1 MKKILVAGSA
11 ALLGGCAVLTVDV
24 DVYTGPLINDE
35 HIRAEQV
42 AAMAIGARPLLVQLR
57 ADFEDRCSARAPGG
71 KRKFKLSSPY
81 APPEQ
86 CIYPQADVAQDV
98 ADTLTTNMDCDDA
111 LGKSEWIPDRCLFSW
126 RARRVNAVLGL
137 YKDLAD
143 SDKEKPQTALTLG
156 RRDAGIDSI
165 VKEYFGIENEAL
177 LRTAAPAARDA
188 RKHTDEKRAELLAVL
203 LDFGQKVVYLA
214 NFELLLPA
222 PKSPLLHQL
231 APFRERT
238 KFDVDSNARLL
249 QAVGNSILN
258 QVHDKK
264 HWGEY
269 RIAQRRTGNLRP
281 GAHYKGQTNPRHD
294 AGAGLAR

>member
-42 AAMAIGARPLLVQLR
+42 AAMAIGARPLLGQLR
-57 ADFEDRCSARAPGG
+57 GDFEDRCSARATGG

-143 SDKEKPQTALTLG
+143 SDKEKPQTEVTLG
-156 RRDAGIDSI
+156 LGDAGIDSI
-165 VKEYFGIENEAL
+165 VKEYFGIESEAL
-177 LRTAAPAARDA
+177 LRTGAPAARDA
-188 RKHTDEKRAELLAVL
+188 RNQTYENPPDLLPLLLA
-203 LDFGQKVVYLA
+203 FAQKFSYPP
-214 NFELLLPA
+214 N
-222 PKSPLLHQL
+222 SQL
-231 APFRERT
+231 
-238 KFDVDSNARLL
+238 
-249 QAVGNSILN
+249 
-258 QVHDKK
+258 
-264 HWGEY
+264 
-269 RIAQRRTGNLRP
+269 
-281 GAHYKGQTNPRHD
+281 
-294 AGAGLAR
+294 